1 MSKAAHSAAQI
12 DFQTYPALISLCALY
27 CPGQDLRV
35 RVERVSLPAVVTHR
49 DGAQAKNIGPEDF
62 AAYGNG
68 AVREI
73 A

>member
-1 MSKAAHSAAQI
+1 
-12 DFQTYPALISLCALY
+12 
-27 CPGQDLRV
+27 V